1 MSDIDVAVAEPYF
14 QDAIAAWPDA
24 LRAKIVQVL
33 WNKYSK
39 LLDIRIKHERDD
51 FLLGDAVDIRD
62 AFKHPAANK
71 KNPEI
76 LSEAGVL
83 GALLS
88 QESLVAGTRNTR
100 CRQNGDQNAKG
111 GPSGPSSLASVVGGA
126 RNNRFLLLVERTIPK
141 LAA

>member
-76 LSEAGVL
+76 LSEAGFWVPCFRKNRWL
-83 GALLS
+83 RGGATPDPC
-88 QESLVAGTRNTR
+88 GMGPPTRNR
-100 CRQNGDQNAKG
+100 RVWWLRG
-111 GPSGPSSLASVVGGA
+111 LASTDSC
-126 RNNRFLLLVERTIPK
+126 N
-141 LAA
+141 